1 MILGCRKTEV
11 TTILENFSFTN
22 RIVNIWNS
30 LPNVVVDVDS
40 VDLFK
45 TRLDKFWTFQ
55 DVKYD
60 YTVDLTG
67 FGDRSEFDTENY

>member
-1 MILGCRKTEV
+1 M
-11 TTILENFSFTN
+11 
-22 RIVNIWNS
+22 
-30 LPNVVVDVDS
+30 PNVVVDVDS

-55 DVKYD
+55 DIKYD

-67 FGDRSEFDTENY
+67 SGDRSEFDTENY

>member
-1 MILGCRKTEV
+1 MHFILK
-11 TTILENFSFTN
+11 LQK
-22 RIVNIWNS
+22 S
-30 LPNVVVDVDS
+30 LYPA
-40 VDLFK
+40 FK

-67 FGDRSEFDTENY
+67 TGARSEFDTENY